1 MSNHDIEQGGTGAD
15 DAAELAA
22 RLTGYRQ
29 RRQTLFHWMHPQ
41 RLASFS
47 FAAPTRGSSGTHA
60 AALADAFLDDAGWPM
75 PPWHAFGTASATL
88 LRLPVRECLAAF
100 RLRALLEHTDD
111 VRSWIDR
118 PRRTLLCDWVGAHGA
133 RLLLTRPLDLVGG
146 VPAGAPRAAPPGPA
160 SADAL
165 AWRGLR
171 LFERECGWPPRGP
184 LALVQFALPEEQADA
199 ADTANGALNDAC
211 VVDGEKPGLSIV
223 SQLSDLFPECL

>member
-1 MSNHDIEQGGTGAD
+1 MSDHDNEQCGTGAD

-22 RLTGYRQ
+22 RLTGYRR
-29 RRQTLFHWMHPQ
+29 RRQTLFDWMHPQ
-41 RLASFS
+41 RLAGFP
-47 FAAPTRGSSGTHA
+47 FAAPARGCGSTHA

-75 PPWHAFGTASATL
+75 PPWHAFDVPGAAL

-118 PRRTLLCDWVGAHGA
+118 PRRTLLCDWVGVHGA
-133 RLLLTRPLDLVGG
+133 RVLLTRPRDLDSG

-171 LFERECGWPPRGP
+171 LFERECGWPPGGP
-184 LALVQFALPEEQADA
+184 LALAQFALPEEQADDANA
-199 ADTANGALNDAC
+199 ALDDAHA
-211 VVDGEKPGLSIV
+211 VDGETAGLSIV
-223 SQLSDLFPECL
+223 SQLSDLFPEHL